1 MKRLRQIRHILM
13 ITIFAILLS
22 YSISNGAGEN
32 NLTTDTIYNWVSK
45 EDKEFL
51 RLDEDELIGKYYT
64 GEKLKPGG
72 LNDENPDWV
81 KYWRCVHE
89 YTTNPIQ
96 SWGFNIK
103 TVIDISSD
111 GTVTVTYKDNKKVIT
126 NYVKEGT
133 RANRLFNN
141 WGYAVD
147 KDLIANSK
155 SSYYGHD
162 YYYRYKS
169 TLEKEGVYYVSS
181 NENMGS
187 NELTELKPS
196 NARKYVT
203 KGYKVRILVVTMEES
218 KGQAR
223 IFFGRTKDDTPAIG
237 NITIEKRSST
247 TNKLMGDVQFTIQ
260 NADKQYYTT
269 DKKFVNKLTEK
280 CKWTTKNGEITI
292 ENIPVGTYTVTEV
305 GVLNNGEG
313 QANYGYVSSD
323 KEKSKKVKTGQTA
336 TFNFKNESQL
346 GNLELLKVDAD
357 SKKPMGNVGFTLQ
370 MKTGEKAGQYV
381 GIDGKGN
388 AIYSTDPKTT
398 IKTDAITG
406 KTKINNL
413 WKGTYILTE
422 VINPHYGYEELPKV
436 IDDNL
441 IISGNG
447 ETTSV
452 TAPNKRTFIK
462 LSGYVWVDKVDGK
475 TSERNDLYQTSSEL
489 LPDTKDVL
497 FNGITVRLKDRT
509 TGETVKETI
518 TSKLDRYKDSAND
531 GNGEY
536 LFTDVLIDKLK
547 DYYIEFEYDGLTYT
561 NVKPKIDINSGSKA
575 AEIETGEN
583 SRDEFNK
590 GFSVVEGKERNTGF
604 TRDANGNEKYSL
616 SYNINETGHEA
627 TLINNG
633 QYTITANTN
642 VPNFSIQA
650 QYVGQEEIKYINL
663 GLYERE
669 QPDIAL
675 VKDLQNVRLTVNG
688 YEHTYNYAQRFIN
701 AGEYGDGFNVGVKF
715 GNKYGNMSYSRAIY
729 KADYEYENEEDRD
742 KELKVY
748 VTYQLTIKNQ
758 SSNLTA
764 QINSILDYY
773 DSNYKIVGAGTK
785 LDEKGNTIGDIAHL
799 DVQGN
804 LVGNITDTD
813 YNENYKKTIINHTM
827 RIEAQKEDTI
837 YVQFALNK
845 EAVIRILNDKEN
857 LDNVAEINSY
867 SIYGG
872 DDGNQ
877 IYAGIDI
884 DSNPGNCIP
893 GDIKTYED
901 DTDSSPALKLEVA
914 DSREMAGKV
923 FLDYTEGELKSGKVR
938 QGDGIYK
945 NDEEGIAGVEV
956 TLTENTGSGKEYKTT
971 TDENGDFLIA
981 GFIPG
986 DYTLTYTWGDKTY
999 TVQNYKG
1006 TVYNTERDQNDKNW
1020 YKQEVDTRYTDAID
1034 NYNKEQDAPKGSR
1047 IQIDEE
1053 ISNGEIT
1060 RIQMDSST
1068 PIMGIGIEEDT
1079 DGNTK
1084 YGITSIE
1091 SEIDGDKF
1099 IPKGFKI
1106 RNIDFGI
1113 IERARQVLDISK
1125 DVTGVKITLA
1135 NGQTIMDAKIA
1146 NGKLEGDNIKGL
1158 TYMGPSNGSNGLV
1171 KAEIDNELIQGAT
1184 IQIEY
1189 TINVVNN
1196 SEIDYDSEEY
1206 YKYGTGTENIIRMKP
1221 TVYDYLDS
1229 QMALDTNPDNEQW
1242 EVIFRDKYDM
1252 TYAGSTMIETYFNEG
1267 KTIEAGEDGE
1277 KFSEYNWEVSDSS
1290 YQSLFTQWATTTTEE
1305 RKVREAKLD
1314 NKTILYNSIF
1324 SEELEPNNKKSI
1336 NLYTSKVLA
1345 NTDEIDLN
1353 NDTEITGIKRV
1364 GETGRIP
1371 DVVTS
1376 HIYDKGETVTVTPPT
1391 GNNQNYILPIVIG
1404 VTALI
1409 ILGVGVVIIKK
1420 KAI

>member
-561 NVKPKIDINSGSKA
+561 NVEPKIDINSGSKA
-575 AEIETGEN
+575 AEK

-590 GFSVVEGKERNTGF
+590 GFSVVEGKEKNTGF

-633 QYTITANTN
+633 QYTITANTDAP
-642 VPNFSIQA
+642 VPNFSVQA

-729 KADYEYENEEDRD
+729 KADYEYVNENDKD

-748 VTYQLTIKNQ
+748 VTYQLTIRNQ

-773 DSNYKIVGAGTK
+773 DNNYKIVGAGTK
-785 LDEKGNTIGDIAHL
+785 LDEKGNTIEDIAHL
-799 DVQGN
+799 DEQGN

-845 EAVIRILNDKEN
+845 KAVIKILNDEEN
-857 LDNVAEINSY
+857 LNNVAEINSY

-914 DSREMAGKV
+914 DEREMTGKV
-923 FLDYTEGELKSGKVR
+923 FVDSTLENLSTGNIR
-938 QGDGIYK
+938 QGNGIYDNNEK
-945 NDEEGIAGVEV
+945 GIEGVEV
-956 TLTENTGSGKEYKTT
+956 TLTENTGSGKVYTAPTNK
-971 TDENGDFLIA
+971 NGDFLIK
-981 GFIPG
+981 GYIPG

-1006 TVYNTERDQNDKNW
+1006 TVYKLERYEKCQNDKNW
-1020 YKQEVDTRYTDAID
+1020 YKEDVGTRYTDAID
-1034 NYNKEQDAPKGSR
+1034 NYNKVQEAPKGSR
-1047 IQIDEE
+1047 IQIDSEMT
-1053 ISNGEIT
+1053 IVNTANIT
-1060 RIQMDSST
+1060 RTQMDSTT
-1068 PIMGIGIEEDT
+1068 PIMGIGVEYET
-1079 DGNTK
+1079 T
-1084 YGITSIE
+1084 YTAST
-1091 SEIDGDKF
+1091 GDKY
-1099 IPKGFKI
+1099 IYRI
-1106 RNIDFGI
+1106 SNIDFGI
-1113 IERARQVLDISK
+1113 IERARQVLNISK

-1135 NGQTIMDAKIA
+1135 NGQTIMDAKIKS
-1146 NGKLEGDNIKGL
+1146 GELEGNNIKGL
-1158 TYMGPSNGSNGLV
+1158 TYMGPSNNGSNGLV

-1206 YKYGTGTENIIRMKP
+1206 YKYGTRTGSIIKMKP
-1221 TVYDYLDS
+1221 AVYDYLDS
-1229 QMALDTNPDNEQW
+1229 QMALDTNQNNGNW
-1242 EVIFRDKYDM
+1242 EVIDGANYNI
-1252 TYAGSTMIETYFNEG
+1252 TYELPTMIETYFNKG
-1267 KTIEAGEDGE
+1267 GTT
-1277 KFSEYNWEVSDSS
+1277 NSS
-1290 YQSLFTQWATTTTEE
+1290 YQSLFTEWKTTITEG
-1305 RKVREAKLD
+1305 RTIRDAKLD
-1314 NKTILYNSIF
+1314 NKTILHNKDF
-1324 SEELEPNNKKSI
+1324 EKELELQQNTSI
-1336 NLYTSKVLA
+1336 KLYTSKVLA

-1353 NDTEITGIKRV
+1353 NDTEITEIKRI
-1364 GETGRIP
+1364 GKTGRIP

-1376 HIYDKGETVTVTPPT
+1376 HTYDKGETVTVTPPT

>member
-1 MKRLRQIRHILM
+1 MKRLRQIGYILM

-32 NLTTDTIYNWVSK
+32 NLTTNKIYNWVRK
-45 EDKEFL
+45 ESEGFL
-51 RLDEDELIGKYYT
+51 KLDATKLIEKYYT
-64 GEKLKPGG
+64 GEKMTPGG
-72 LNDENPDWV
+72 LADENPDWV
-81 KYWRCVHE
+81 KYWRCVHA
-89 YTTNPIQ
+89 YATNPTE
-96 SWGFNIK
+96 SWGYNIK

-126 NYVKEGT
+126 NNVKEGT

-141 WGYAVD
+141 FGYAVD

-169 TLEKEGVYYVSS
+169 TLEREGVYYAST

-203 KGYKVRILVVTMEES
+203 KNYKVRILVVTMEES

-223 IFFGRTKDDTPAIG
+223 IIYGRTEDDTPGLG
-237 NITIEKRSST
+237 NIIVEKKSST
-247 TNKLMGDVQFTIQ
+247 TDEPMGDVQFTVQ
-260 NADKQYYTT
+260 NADDQYYTT
-269 DKKFVNKLTEK
+269 DRKFVDKLTEK
-280 CKWTTKNGEITI
+280 CKWTTKNGKITI

-305 GVLNNGEG
+305 GVLNNDEG
-313 QANYGYVSSD
+313 QVNYGYVSSD

-406 KTKINNL
+406 KIKINNL

-422 VINPHYGYEELPKV
+422 VINPHYGYEKLPKV

-441 IISGNG
+441 IISGNA
-447 ETTSV
+447 ETRSV

-475 TSERNDLYQTSSEL
+475 TSERNNLYQTSSEL
-489 LPDTKDVL
+489 LSDTEDVL

-590 GFSVVEGKERNTGF
+590 GFSVVEGK
-604 TRDANGNEKYSL
+604 TRDTGITRDDKGNEKYSL

-914 DSREMAGKV
+914 DAREMAGKV
-923 FLDYTEGELKSGKVR
+923 FLDSTTSTLQPGVVR

-945 NDEEGIAGVEV
+945 DDEEGIEGVEV
-956 TLTENTGSGKEYKTT
+956 TLTENTENGKVYKTK
-971 TDENGDFLIA
+971 TDNNGDFLIT

-986 DYTLTYTWGDKTY
+986 DYTLTYTWGDQTY

-1006 TVYNTERDQNDKNW
+1006 TVYKPTERYKKYQNDKNW
-1020 YKQEVDTRYTDAID
+1020 YKQEVNIRYTDAID
-1034 NYNKEQDAPKGSR
+1034 NYNTEQDAPKGSR
-1047 IQIDEE
+1047 IQIDSE

-1060 RIQMDSST
+1060 RTQMDSST
-1068 PIMGIGIEEDT
+1068 PIMGIGVEYET
-1079 DGNTK
+1079 T
-1084 YGITSIE
+1084 YTAST
-1091 SEIDGDKF
+1091 GDKY
-1099 IPKGFKI
+1099 IYRI
-1106 RNIDFGI
+1106 SNIDFGI
-1113 IERARQVLDISK
+1113 VERARQVLDISK

-1135 NGQTIMDAKIA
+1135 NGQTIMDAKIKK
-1146 NGKLEGDNIKGL
+1146 GKLKGDNIKGL

-1196 SEIDYDSEEY
+1196 SEIDYDLESY
-1206 YKYGTGTENIIRMKP
+1206 YKYGTGTENIIKMKP

-1229 QMALDTNPDNEQW
+1229 QMALDTNQENGNW
-1242 EVIFRDKYDM
+1242 EVRFRDAYEN
-1252 TYAGSTMIETYFNEG
+1252 TYTSQTMIETYFNEG
-1267 KTIEAGEDGE
+1267 KTTKTGEDGE
-1277 KFSEYNWEVSDSS
+1277 NVSEYKWEVSDSS
-1290 YQSLFTQWATTTTEE
+1290 YQSLLTEWATTTTEE
-1305 RKVREAKLD
+1305 RSVREAKLD
-1314 NKTILYNSIF
+1314 NKTILYNAD
-1324 SEELEPNNKKSI
+1324 LETDLQPGNSNDVK
-1336 NLYTSKVLA
+1336 LYTSKVLA

-1353 NDTEITGIKRV
+1353 NDTEITKIERV
-1364 GETGRIP
+1364 GKTGRIP

-1376 HIYDKGETVTVTPPT
+1376 HTYDKGETVTVTPPT